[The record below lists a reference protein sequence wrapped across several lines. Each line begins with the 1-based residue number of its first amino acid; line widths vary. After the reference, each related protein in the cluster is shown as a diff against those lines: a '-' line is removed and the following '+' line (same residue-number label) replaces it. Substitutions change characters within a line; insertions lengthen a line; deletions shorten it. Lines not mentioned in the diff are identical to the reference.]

1 MRLCIPFAFI
11 LIISGKFSLIHGFSP
26 STRKVDESKTQ
37 QPSFATLRRHTAAM
51 DRSSFLD
58 KATGLIIG
66 TIIPG
71 TTIAA
76 TTISSLPNPTNAIEF
91 VPASP
96 FFSGTYQDAVEIMY
110 AQRIAVDNI
119 ANVIQDGNIEEAWF
133 KVMQLNAQTKTAGKI
148 ILDSYQQQIYGKGD
162 NIILLKF
169 LSCQKKFAI
178 LLDLCDECGDSL
190 RRSCTSRA
198 SFITCFFADG
208 TENSRVVDEIKSAYD
223 DFLTDAKSLENEL
236 ELLRGM

>member
-1 MRLCIPFAFI
+1 
-11 LIISGKFSLIHGFSP
+11 
-26 STRKVDESKTQ
+26 VDESKAQ
-37 QPSFATLRRHTAAM
+37 QPFATLRRYTAAM

-66 TIIPG
+66 TNFPG

-148 ILDSYQQQIYGKGD
+148 ILDCYQQQISGKGD

-178 LLDLCDECGDSL
+178 LLDLCDECGDALQNPKGKLGATAAATQIKS
-190 RRSCTSRA
+190 SK
-198 SFITCFFADG
+198 
-208 TENSRVVDEIKSAYD
+208 VVDEIKSAYD
-223 DFLTDAKSLENEL
+223 DFITDAKSLENEL